1 MLRRQ
6 VDHERPA
13 LPRPLAGLLR
23 RYVPHAPPRRKVV
36 LGVPPDL
43 VLGRTL
49 AVREGPVGRMRVVAV
64 AAAAILGELAAAA
77 AAAAPPLDPP
87 VRAGL
92 FLILARLLLPRDG
105 PDVERTKGA
114 DRIATSLIVVGAFAS
129 SPSSS
134 SSSSCWAGPLLRLLP
149 TLQMPIALLL
159 VGNAIWRSG
168 DRMLLL
174 PAAAASALFR
184 ALDHGWQR
192 AAYY

>member
-23 RYVPHAPPRRKVV
+23 RYVPPAPPRRKVV

-43 VLGRTL
+43 VLGRAL
-49 AVREGPVGRMRVVAV
+49 AVREGPVGRMRVVVV
-64 AAAAILGELAAAA
+64 AAMLGEFAA

-114 DRIATSLIVVGAFAS
+114 DWIATSLIVVGAFAS

-134 SSSSCWAGPLLRLLP
+134 SWAGPLLRLLP

-159 VGNAIWRSG
+159 VGDAIGRSG

-174 PAAAASALFR
+174 LPAAAAAASALFR
-184 ALDHGWQR
+184 ALGHGWQR